1 MAQKKLQ
8 TNSVYNEYD
17 LDGDG
22 IVTDEEM
29 ELMREMHE
37 VERAD
42 RKQMHQRYMA
52 WYSLI
57 GMISYPAT
65 IIGCELLIPNSNA
78 SKLLTDIAP
87 TYFIAAAG
95 IAGAFMGFSAMGSKP
110 KPPVK

>member
-52 WYSLI
+52 
-57 GMISYPAT
+57 
-65 IIGCELLIPNSNA
+65 
-78 SKLLTDIAP
+78 
-87 TYFIAAAG
+87 
-95 IAGAFMGFSAMGSKP
+95 
-110 KPPVK
+110 